1 MTTIDS
7 DFTPKRS
14 KIVIRLVKFQCH
26 ADHLHLWQ
34 VETIVLRVRETAYII
49 SLISRLNDKS
59 HCFHDRLTALLKLHY
74 RLISNIDKLHKQPE
88 RIYGTCTFHR
98 FESRF
103 EKFGIVET
111 KGRERENA
119 PFRGLDPLSIAYV
132 SQVLQNS
139 GNESIAALRRLFKS
153 IYVTSRSCVDV
164 LLMRVAFHR
173 NGATRTHDLRS
184 LFSSPVA
191 PVIHLRRSILHP
203 IFIRNKG
210 NSSFR
215 LSSIIENIFDALQ

>member
-103 EKFGIVET
+103 KKFGIVET
-111 KGRERENA
+111 KGRERERTRLSVA
-119 PFRGLDPLSIAYV
+119 LIHCPSRTFRRYCK
-132 SQVLQNS
+132 
-139 GNESIAALRRLFKS
+139 IAATNR
-153 IYVTSRSCVDV
+153 SRPC
-164 LLMRVAFHR
+164 
-173 NGATRTHDLRS
+173 
-184 LFSSPVA
+184 
-191 PVIHLRRSILHP
+191 
-203 IFIRNKG
+203 
-210 NSSFR
+210 
-215 LSSIIENIFDALQ
+215 DAYSNRFM